1 MAHAGHERQWPDE
14 VRKAAQFHTHLGP
27 FLVVGLRMGHAIM
40 RELGSTPFSY
50 RIVARTGKKPPYSC
64 LVDGLQVAT
73 PCTTGNG
80 GLEVAEE
87 KTMSVEATTR
97 AGETLVVKLRS
108 DVYESIENE
117 CTEDGQ
123 EEFALS
129 LWGMPEEQLLE
140 VRRAD
145 G

>member
-1 MAHAGHERQWPDE
+1 MAHREDAGSWPEE
-14 VRKAAQFHTHLGP
+14 VRKAAEFHTHLGP
-27 FLVVGLRMGHAIM
+27 YLVVGLRMGHAIT
-40 RELGSTPFSY
+40 RELGSVPFSY
-50 RIVARTGKKPPYSC
+50 RIVARTGRKPPYSC
-64 LVDGLQVAT
+64 LADGLQVAT

-80 GLEVAEE
+80 GLEVAPE
-87 KTMSVEATTR
+87 KTMSAEATTR
-97 AGETLVVKLRS
+97 AGETVVVTLRG

-123 EEFALS
+123 EAFALG

-140 VRRAD
+140 VRRKD